1 MSQTR
6 PVSAMKDMEGKFSL
20 KHFFKENKIWFWGVR
35 VAIPV
40 IGGLVLAIILAHL
53 YVDSLSTAS
62 RTYDFASYFKTNRG
76 FLVSYIICGMLTC
89 TFIIEVLFFGL
100 EKLALKI
107 FDKTV

>member
-107 FDKTV
+107 FDRTV